1 MATLTINKGTNG
13 EPRKVEDIDLA
24 TTTVRDLI
32 DEAINC
38 GFLETSPNTNWFA
51 VSNKTHE
58 AIREE
63 DFGKTLDELGFK
75 DNDTIRFV
83 SKGEAAAENGMIISG
98 GNTSEVF
105 QTERLIR
112 NAGIADA
119 RTERMLLEKM
129 PIIAR
134 FFPSAQQRII
144 ADYKKKS
151 AQQTSDFLLR
161 LSTLSHEAELQA
173 LTEKYNAALSVV
185 RGQLRSDVVRFAR
198 TKYEEVIRHLD
209 EIQDRDLKTLEQLY
223 KNCQSMTVPAFRA
236 KYEEALSKEF
246 DKTVEFQ
253 LKLIDE
259 FVSFLNTKLSVP
271 DSTLAAATR

>member
-1 MATLTINKGTNG
+1 MSSLTITKGTNCQ
-13 EPRKVEDIDLA
+13 PRTVEDIDLN

-63 DFGKTLDELGFK
+63 DFGKTLEELGFK
-75 DNDTIRFV
+75 DKETIRFV

-98 GNTSEVF
+98 GNSPEVF
-105 QTERLIR
+105 RTERLIR
-112 NAGIADA
+112 NAGITDA
-119 RTERMLLEKM
+119 NTERMLLEKT

-144 ADYKKKS
+144 AEYKRKS

-161 LSTLSHEAELQA
+161 LATLSHEAELQA
-173 LTEKYNAALSVV
+173 LT
-185 RGQLRSDVVRFAR
+185 
-198 TKYEEVIRHLD
+198 
-209 EIQDRDLKTLEQLY
+209 
-223 KNCQSMTVPAFRA
+223 
-236 KYEEALSKEF
+236 
-246 DKTVEFQ
+246 
-253 LKLIDE
+253 
-259 FVSFLNTKLSVP
+259 
-271 DSTLAAATR
+271 